1 MASEYGPGFH
11 ARADTAVDLDAYDA
25 YLGRWSR
32 LFVTSVLRA
41 AHVSIG
47 HRILDVATGPGEAAL
62 LALPVT
68 APHGRVVGVDIAEPM
83 LGAARR
89 RLDNSAFCCVVADA
103 EALPFGNSCFDAVV
117 CQLGLQFLPDP
128 ARGLKEMR
136 RVLRSGQHVA
146 VCVIS
151 TPERANV
158 WGALADALSRQ
169 LPAQRDT
176 LHLSF
181 SLANAEQL
189 KDLLLGAGFSDVA
202 VERQQ
207 RQDTLESFA
216 AYWRTVEN
224 GVGMLPQA
232 YRALPPVKQREVRN
246 EVQAELAKYVSD
258 TQLELSL
265 EMLIGAGR
273 A

>member
-1 MASEYGPGFH
+1 
-11 ARADTAVDLDAYDA
+11 
-25 YLGRWSR
+25 
-32 LFVTSVLRA
+32 VLRA
-41 AHVSIG
+41 AHVSAG

-68 APHGRVVGVDIAEPM
+68 GPHGRVVGLDIAEPM
-83 LGAARR
+83 LVAARHR
-89 RLDNSAFCCVVADA
+89 VDNSAFCCVVADA
-103 EALPFGNSCFDAVV
+103 QALPFGNSCFDAVV
-117 CQLGLQFLPDP
+117 CQLSLMFLPDP

-136 RVLRSGQHVA
+136 RVLRSGHHVA
-146 VCVIS
+146 VSVIS
-151 TPERANV
+151 TPDRANV
-158 WGALADALSRQ
+158 WGALAGALSRQ

-181 SLANAEQL
+181 SLANPEQL
-189 KDLLLGAGFSDVA
+189 KELLLGVGFSDV
-202 VERQQ
+202 VVDRQQ

-232 YRALPPVKQREVRN
+232 YRALPSANQREVRN

-258 TQLELSL
+258 SQLELSL
-265 EMLIGAGR
+265 ETLIGAGR